1 MRLQFNSMKNYFQIV
16 LLLLLCTSLKA
27 QDKNVFDVARKGT
40 LSEIEGIYK
49 QNPELVNA
57 INDNK
62 ATPLILACYRNNEA
76 VALYLSD
83 KVSNI
88 NYNSGMGT
96 ALMAAIMSGN
106 KVIIEKLISKKAD
119 LDQQDIQGKT
129 ALIYAAFNN
138 NFEVAQLLVKAG
150 ANSKLADNE
159 KRTALDYAK
168 FNKNTQL
175 IILLDK

>member
-1 MRLQFNSMKNYFQIV
+1 MKHFFQIV

-27 QDKNVFDVARKGT
+27 QNKNVFDVARKGT
-40 LSEIEGIYK
+40 ISEMQDIFLR
-49 QNPELVNA
+49 NPELVNA

-83 KVSNI
+83 KVSDV

-138 NFEVAQLLVKAG
+138 NLEIAQLLVKAG
-150 ANSKLADNE
+150 ANSKLVDNE

-168 FNKNTQL
+168 FNKNTKL
-175 IILLDK
+175 IILLDH

>member
-1 MRLQFNSMKNYFQIV
+1 MKNFFQLV

-40 LSEIEGIYK
+40 LIEMEAIYK
-49 QNPELVNA
+49 QKTELVDA
-57 INDNK
+57 VNDNK

-76 VALYLSD
+76 VALYLTD

-119 LDQQDIQGKT
+119 LDQTDTQGKT

-138 NFEVAQLLVKAG
+138 NTEIVQMLIKAG
-150 ANSKLADNE
+150 ANKKLADKEN
-159 KRTALDYAK
+159 RTALDYAK

-175 IILLDK
+175 IILLDF

>member
-1 MRLQFNSMKNYFQIV
+1 MKNFLQIII
-16 LLLLLCTSLKA
+16 LLILCTSLKA
-27 QDKNVFDVARKGT
+27 QDKNVFDIARKGT
-40 LSEIEGIYK
+40 LSEIQEIFN
-49 QNPELVNA
+49 QTPELINA

-83 KVSNI
+83 KVSNV

-119 LDQQDIQGKT
+119 LDQTDTQGKT

-138 NFEVAQLLVKAG
+138 NTEIVQMLLKAG
-150 ANSKLADNE
+150 ANKKLADTEN
-159 KRTALDYAK
+159 RTALEYAK

-175 IILLDK
+175 IILLDN

>member
-1 MRLQFNSMKNYFQIV
+1 MRNFFQIV
-16 LLLLLCTSLKA
+16 FFLLLCTSLKA
-27 QDKNVFDVARKGT
+27 QDKNVFDVARKGS
-40 LSEIEGIYK
+40 LSEIQDIYK
-49 QNPELVNA
+49 LNPELVNA

-76 VALYLSD
+76 VALYLTD
-83 KVSNI
+83 KVANI

-106 KVIIEKLISKKAD
+106 KTIIEKLISKKAD
-119 LDQQDIQGKT
+119 LDQKDTQGKT

-138 NFEVAQLLVKAG
+138 NLEITKMLIKAG

-175 IILLDK
+175 IILLDH

>member
-1 MRLQFNSMKNYFQIV
+1 M
-16 LLLLLCTSLKA
+16 LLLCTSLKA

-49 QNPELVNA
+49 QNPDLLNA

-83 KVSNI
+83 KVTNI

-106 KVIIEKLISKKAD
+106 KVIIEKLISNKVD

-138 NFEVAQLLVKAG
+138 NFEIAQLLVKAG
-150 ANSKLADNE
+150 ANSKITDNE

>member
-1 MRLQFNSMKNYFQIV
+1 MKQIV
-16 LLLLLCTSLKA
+16 LVIINFLFFSAFSQA
-27 QDKNVFDVARKGT
+27 QDKTVFDVARKGT
-40 LSEIEGIYK
+40 LPEIQEIYNR
-49 QNPELVNA
+49 NPELINA

-62 ATPLILACYRNNEA
+62 ATTLILACYRNNEA
-76 VALYLSD
+76 VALYLLD

-106 KVIIEKLISKKAD
+106 KVIIEKLIAKKAD
-119 LDQQDIQGKT
+119 LDQTDTQGKT

-138 NFEVAQLLVKAG
+138 NVEIVQMLIKAG
-150 ANSKLADNE
+150 ADKKLADKEN
-159 KRTALDYAK
+159 RTALDYAK

-175 IILLDK
+175 IILLD

>member
-1 MRLQFNSMKNYFQIV
+1 MKNF
-16 LLLLLCTSLKA
+16 LLLAIFLLFYSALQA
-27 QDKNVFDVARKGT
+27 QDKSVFDVARKGT
-40 LSEIEGIYK
+40 LTEMQDIFK
-49 QNPELVNA
+49 QNPELINA

-62 ATPLILACYRNNEA
+62 ATPLILSCYRNNEA

-106 KVIIEKLISKKAD
+106 IVIIEKLIDKKAD
-119 LDQQDIQGKT
+119 LNQTDTQGKT

-138 NFEVAQLLVKAG
+138 NTEIVQMLIKAG
-150 ANSKLADNE
+150 ANKKLADKEN
-159 KRTALDYAK
+159 RTALDYAK

-175 IILLDK
+175 IILLDN

>member
-1 MRLQFNSMKNYFQIV
+1 MKNVFQ
-16 LLLLLCTSLKA
+16 LLLLLLFCGSLKA

-40 LSEIEGIYK
+40 LSEIEDIYQK
-49 QNPELVNA
+49 NPEFVNA

-76 VALYLSD
+76 VALYLTD
-83 KVSNI
+83 KVANI

-106 KVIIEKLISKKAD
+106 KTIIEKLISKKAD
-119 LDQQDIQGKT
+119 LDQKDTQGKT

-138 NFEVAQLLVKAG
+138 NVEITQMLIKAG

-168 FNKNTQL
+168 LNKNTPL
-175 IILLDK
+175 IILLDH

>member
-1 MRLQFNSMKNYFQIV
+1 MKKV
-16 LLLLLCTSLKA
+16 LLLAISLLSFTVAQA
-27 QDKNVFDVARKGT
+27 QDKSVFDVARKGT
-40 LSEIEGIYK
+40 VAEMLAIYK
-49 QNPELVNA
+49 QNPEGIDYV
-57 INDNK
+57 NDNK

-76 VALYLSD
+76 VALYLLD

-106 KVIIEKLISKKAD
+106 KVIIEKLITKKAD
-119 LDQQDIQGKT
+119 LDQTDTQGKT

-138 NFEVAQLLVKAG
+138 NTEIVQMLIKAG
-150 ANSKLADNE
+150 ANKKLVDTEN
-159 KRTALDYAK
+159 RTALEYAK

-175 IILLDK
+175 IILLDN

>member
-1 MRLQFNSMKNYFQIV
+1 MKNFFQIV

-49 QNPELVNA
+49 QNPDLLNA

-83 KVSNI
+83 KVANI

-119 LDQQDIQGKT
+119 LDQQDTQGKT
-129 ALIYAAFNN
+129 ALIYAA
-138 NFEVAQLLVKAG
+138 
-150 ANSKLADNE
+150 
-159 KRTALDYAK
+159 
-168 FNKNTQL
+168 L
-175 IILLDK
+175 III

>member
-1 MRLQFNSMKNYFQIV
+1 MKPIILFIYFILFSAVSQ
-16 LLLLLCTSLKA
+16 A

-40 LSEIEGIYK
+40 LSDIQEIFN
-49 QNPELVNA
+49 QTPELINA

-83 KVSNI
+83 KVSNV

-96 ALMAAIMSGN
+96 ALMASIMSGN

-119 LDQQDIQGKT
+119 LDQTDTQGKT
-129 ALIYAAFNN
+129 ALIYASFNN
-138 NFEVAQLLVKAG
+138 NTEIVQMLIKAG
-150 ANSKLADNE
+150 ANKKLADKEN
-159 KRTALDYAK
+159 RTALDYAK

-175 IILLDK
+175 IILLD

>member
-1 MRLQFNSMKNYFQIV
+1 M

-27 QDKNVFDVARKGT
+27 QDKNVFDVARKGS
-40 LSEIEGIYK
+40 LSEIQNIYNK
-49 QNPELVNA
+49 NPELVNS

-119 LDQQDIQGKT
+119 LDQQDVQGKT
-129 ALIYAAFNN
+129 ALIYATFNN
-138 NFEVAQLLVKAG
+138 NFEIAQLLIKAG
-150 ANSKLADNE
+150 ANSKITDNE
-159 KRTALDYAK
+159 KRAALDYAK

>member
-1 MRLQFNSMKNYFQIV
+1 MKQIILFIYFILFSAFSQ
-16 LLLLLCTSLKA
+16 A
-27 QDKNVFDVARKGT
+27 QDKNVFDIARKGT
-40 LSEIEGIYK
+40 LSDIQEIFNQTPDLI
-49 QNPELVNA
+49 NS

-96 ALMAAIMSGN
+96 ALMASIMSGN

-119 LDQQDIQGKT
+119 LDQTDTQGKT
-129 ALIYAAFNN
+129 ALIYASFNN
-138 NFEVAQLLVKAG
+138 NTEIVQMLIKAG
-150 ANSKLADNE
+150 ANKKLADKEN
-159 KRTALDYAK
+159 RTALDYAK

-175 IILLDK
+175 IILLD

>member
-1 MRLQFNSMKNYFQIV
+1 MISIQMKQIILFIYFILFSAFSQ
-16 LLLLLCTSLKA
+16 A
-27 QDKNVFDVARKGT
+27 QDKNVFDIARKGT
-40 LSEIEGIYK
+40 LSDIQEIFNQTPDLI
-49 QNPELVNA
+49 NA

-76 VALYLSD
+76 VALYLCD
-83 KVSNI
+83 KVSNV

-96 ALMAAIMSGN
+96 ALMASIMSGN

-119 LDQQDIQGKT
+119 LDQTDTQGKT

-138 NFEVAQLLVKAG
+138 NTEIVQMLIKAG
-150 ANSKLADNE
+150 ANKKLADKEN
-159 KRTALDYAK
+159 RTALDYAK

-175 IILLDK
+175 IILLDF

>member
-1 MRLQFNSMKNYFQIV
+1 MKPIILFIYFILFSAVSQ
-16 LLLLLCTSLKA
+16 A
-27 QDKNVFDVARKGT
+27 QDKNVFDIARKGT
-40 LSEIEGIYK
+40 LSDIQEIFNQTPDLI
-49 QNPELVNA
+49 NS

-96 ALMAAIMSGN
+96 ALMASIMSGN

-119 LDQQDIQGKT
+119 LDQTDTQGKT

-138 NFEVAQLLVKAG
+138 NTEIVQMLIKAG
-150 ANSKLADNE
+150 ANKKLADKEN
-159 KRTALDYAK
+159 RTALDYAK

-175 IILLDK
+175 IILLD

>member
-1 MRLQFNSMKNYFQIV
+1 MKNFFQIAF
-16 LLLLLCTSLKA
+16 LLLLCTSLKA

-40 LSEIEGIYK
+40 LSEIQDIYK
-49 QNPELVNA
+49 QNPELVNT

-62 ATPLILACYRNNEA
+62 ATPLILACYRNNEQ

-119 LDQQDIQGKT
+119 LDQKDIQGKT

-138 NFEVAQLLVKAG
+138 NLEIAQLLIKAG
-150 ANSKLADNE
+150 ANSKLSDNE

-175 IILLDK
+175 IILLDH

>member
-1 MRLQFNSMKNYFQIV
+1 MKNFFQLV

-40 LSEIEGIYK
+40 LIEMEAIYK
-49 QNPELVNA
+49 QKTELVDA
-57 INDNK
+57 VNDNK

-76 VALYLSD
+76 VALYLTD

-106 KVIIEKLISKKAD
+106 KVIIQKLISKKAD
-119 LDQQDIQGKT
+119 LDQKDTQGKT

-138 NFEVAQLLVKAG
+138 NFEIAQLLFKAG

-159 KRTALDYAK
+159 NRTALDYAK

-175 IILLDK
+175 IILLDQ

>member
-1 MRLQFNSMKNYFQIV
+1 MKNYFQIV

-27 QDKNVFDVARKGT
+27 QDKNVFDVARKGSLT
-40 LSEIEGIYK
+40 EIQTIYK
-49 QNPELVNA
+49 QNPEVVNA

-106 KVIIEKLISKKAD
+106 KVIIEKLISNKAD

-138 NFEVAQLLVKAG
+138 NFEIAQLLVKAG
-150 ANSKLADNE
+150 ANSKITDNE

>member
-1 MRLQFNSMKNYFQIV
+1 MILSI
-16 LLLLLCTSLKA
+16 
-27 QDKNVFDVARKGT
+27 DINVFDVARKGT
-40 LSEIEGIYK
+40 LSEIEGIYQK
-49 QNPELVNA
+49 NPEFVNA

-106 KVIIEKLISKKAD
+106 KTIIEKLISKKAD
-119 LDQQDIQGKT
+119 LDQKDTQGKT

-138 NFEVAQLLVKAG
+138 TDDGRPASAIQDARSLVEG
-150 ANSKLADNE
+150 L
-159 KRTALDYAK
+159 RALGYS
-168 FNKNTQL
+168 
-175 IILLDK
+175 

>member
-1 MRLQFNSMKNYFQIV
+1 MRLQFKPMKNYFQIV

-27 QDKNVFDVARKGT
+27 QDKNVFDVARKGS
-40 LSEIEGIYK
+40 LSEIQNIYN

-106 KVIIEKLISKKAD
+106 KVIIEKLISNKAD

-138 NFEVAQLLVKAG
+138 NFEIAQLLVKAG
-150 ANSKLADNE
+150 ANSKITDNE

>member
-1 MRLQFNSMKNYFQIV
+1 MKQIILFIYFIV
-16 LLLLLCTSLKA
+16 FSAFSQA
-27 QDKNVFDVARKGT
+27 QDKNVFDIARKGT
-40 LSEIEGIYK
+40 LSDIQEIFNQTPDLI
-49 QNPELVNA
+49 NS

-83 KVSNI
+83 KVSNV

-96 ALMAAIMSGN
+96 ALMASIMSGN

-119 LDQQDIQGKT
+119 LDQTDTQGKT

-138 NFEVAQLLVKAG
+138 NTEIAQMLIKAG
-150 ANSKLADNE
+150 ANKKLADKEN
-159 KRTALDYAK
+159 RTALDYAK

-175 IILLDK
+175 IILLDF

>member
-1 MRLQFNSMKNYFQIV
+1 MKNFFQLV

-40 LSEIEGIYK
+40 LIEMEAIYK
-49 QNPELVNA
+49 QKTELVDA
-57 INDNK
+57 VNDNK

-76 VALYLSD
+76 VALYLTD

-106 KVIIEKLISKKAD
+106 KVIIQKLISKKAD

-138 NFEVAQLLVKAG
+138 NLEIAQLLVKAG

-175 IILLDK
+175 IILIDQ